1 MYIDI
6 ITYFYDITTR
16 YYAKL
21 LKTIKNNMNSNDKY
35 HENIKYPITK
45 IEKFNEWMLKV
56 NSIYYANNEAM
67 TKAYN
72 KITNEEI

>member
-21 LKTIKNNMNSNDKY
+21 LKNNKKY
-35 HENIKYPITK
+35 DGFK
-45 IEKFNEWMLKV
+45 INR
-56 NSIYYANNEAM
+56 
-67 TKAYN
+67 
-72 KITNEEI
+72 